1 MSIEELIKDAAKQY
15 NQAMALNDLD
25 TAEHYHKQVQYLQD
39 ELDKQI
45 NQRIDN
51 QNFLINPPMYKIT
64 SSIDPAT
71 ISGAGAGSIISWTTN
86 KSDLV
91 FNEDAEFKAQKE
103 LDQRR
108 NLKLFI
114 HFSKLFCERYPN
126 WTLTPDSNNPFKGV
140 ELSHKN
146 NKYKIESAYPDNA
159 IKVIG
164 IDTNQARE
172 DLNFRRR
179 RGIPNAIFRPAH
191 EVVPTYTFFG
201 WAIGMDDTP
210 EWVKE

>member
-1 MSIEELIKDAAKQY
+1 MDYKQLIQEVQTKLDMAMAYNNISDAAYYQEELNKLRNEEI
-15 NQAMALNDLD
+15 
-25 TAEHYHKQVQYLQD
+25 
-39 ELDKQI
+39 DKI
-45 NQRIDN
+45 NMYV
-51 QNFLINPPMYKIT
+51 NPPMYILPKT
-64 SSIDPAT
+64 YTIDPAQLT
-71 ISGAGAGSIISWTTN
+71 PSPGAMITWTTN
-86 KSDLV
+86 HLELV
-91 FNEDAEFKAQKE
+91 MDEDSAIKAQKE

-126 WTLTPDSNNPFKGV
+126 WTLTPDPNNPFKGV
-140 ELSHKN
+140 ALSHKN
-146 NKYKIESAYPDNA
+146 NKYKIESAYPDDA

-191 EVVPTYTFFG
+191 ETVPTYTFFG